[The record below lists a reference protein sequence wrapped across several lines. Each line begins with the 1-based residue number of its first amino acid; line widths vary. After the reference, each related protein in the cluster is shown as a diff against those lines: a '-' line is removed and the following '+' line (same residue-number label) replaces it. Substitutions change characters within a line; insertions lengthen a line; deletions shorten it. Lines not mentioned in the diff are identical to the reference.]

1 MSRTDTEI
9 RQNRIETAFLLM
21 HQEAARGMRLFVLD
35 RHYKPFVP
43 LALRRLRTHLGL
55 PRARKPYLRLKALT
69 ANYEQIEEAYERRYN
84 RIEKKGGDAEWFAD
98 KWQLGLHNV
107 GKGIPYTAAFAQ
119 EFPNTVQAVELW
131 RLTNWLQ
138 EQCAQW
144 PLGACDYYDYQYL
157 EEVLQEP
164 LLRGTATQPHL
175 LNKAIEW
182 LKEQCEQARSAVSK
196 SIIHPRKLE
205 DLFIEPHSAV
215 GHIDTMT
222 ALLIE
227 WNIVSHT
234 PPYHY
239 CLGELKGRAGSIKGV
254 FPSLYRALADTRL
267 IKPCSVEIWVPLFC
281 RHFAVSF
288 TNRYAYTKLE
298 ESNKTD
304 KFYLEAVS
312 RFTAA

>member
-1 MSRTDTEI
+1 
-9 RQNRIETAFLLM
+9 
-21 HQEAARGMRLFVLD
+21 MRLFVLD

-43 LALRRLRTHLGL
+43 LVLRRLRTHLGL

-69 ANYEQIEEAYERRYN
+69 ATYEQIEAAYERRYN

-119 EFPNTVQAVELW
+119 VFPNTVQAVELW

-175 LNKAIEW
+175 LSKAIDW
-182 LKEQCEQARSAVSK
+182 LKEQCAQPTLTPKAFAAGKQNSQLGQPATLR
-196 SIIHPRKLE
+196 
-205 DLFIEPHSAV
+205 DLFIKPE
-215 GHIDTMT
+215 T
-222 ALLIE
+222 AEQYISIMVSLLVE
-227 WNIVSHT
+227 WGIVSPE
-234 PPYHY
+234 PPHHW
-239 CLGELKGRAGSIKGV
+239 CLGELKGKANFPKGA
-254 FPSLYRALADTRL
+254 FPALHQALRDAKKVKSYPPAIWAPIFCHSFGVAFTDRHAR
-267 IKPCSVEIWVPLFC
+267 KSAEDGAKSSWYYEIARERF
-281 RHFAVSF
+281 
-288 TNRYAYTKLE
+288 
-298 ESNKTD
+298 
-304 KFYLEAVS
+304 EAV
-312 RFTAA
+312 